1 MYFNIR
7 LKAGIFYGTILIGII
22 FTVFIFVFSP
32 KGFNTL
38 DSKKELLK
46 IKKEKIA
53 ELNMQKIKLTNNIER
68 LKSDREYILSY
79 AKTFGYLDASKNEKI
94 IKIIKDE
101 EVKDLSASTIKKYSS
116 GKDINI
122 NVKRF
127 IILLPT
133 ILILLFIIYFNRQKY
148 SSNQS
153 QNQNINNG

>member
-38 DSKKELLK
+38 NSKKELLK

-53 ELNMQKIKLTNNIER
+53 ELNRQKIKLTNNIER
-68 LKSDREYILSY
+68 LKNDREYILSY
-79 AKTFGYLDASKNEKI
+79 AKTFGYLDSSKNEKI

-101 EVKDLSASTIKKYSS
+101 EVKEIYKAPVQKYSS
-116 GKDINI
+116 SKGINI
-122 NVKRF
+122 NVKRI
-127 IILLPT
+127 IILSLT

-153 QNQNINNG
+153 QNQNINNS